1 MIKKG
6 QLSNVEKGF
15 IRANA
20 NRLKPAQIA
29 EKLSRSE
36 KQVLGYLTEHSLLP
50 VAASSEEPER
60 ESEAALVEARHKLR
74 QTMAW
79 KQLKDE
85 LDEDELLYFEEKYA
99 QYMTQ
104 FREDVLV
111 TEETQIF
118 LVIKL
123 EIMMHRNSKAKR
135 GAANDISR
143 LSMIRDKFL
152 RKFDDPSNMSD
163 NDREYVMALETQIQ
177 ACKAAE
183 AAKSTEFIKLEEKH
197 QGLLKDLKATRDQR
211 VSRIESSR
219 ETFLGVIKRLQQE
232 DEREFAG
239 RHMELLRMA
248 ADKEMNRLGSAYKFE
263 DGAEDLPVLNAD
275 TVTREDSE

>member
-6 QLSNVEKGF
+6 QLSNAEKGF

-20 NRLKPAQIA
+20 NRMKPAQIA

-36 KQVLGYLTEHSLLP
+36 KQVLGYLTEHSLLT
-50 VAASSEEPER
+50 VADTAPEEPENN
-60 ESEAALVEARHKLR
+60 SAIIEARHKLR

-79 KQLKDE
+79 RQLKDE

-123 EIMMHRNSKAKR
+123 EIMMHRNSKGKR
-135 GAANDISR
+135 GAAEDIAR
-143 LSMIRDKFL
+143 LSTIRDKFL
-152 RKFDDPSNMSD
+152 RKFDDPTDMTE
-163 NDREYVMALETQIQ
+163 NDREYVLGLETQIQ

-211 VSRIESSR
+211 VSRIESSK

-239 RHMELLRMA
+239 RHMELLRNA
-248 ADKEMNRLGSAYKFE
+248 AEKETNRLGSAHKFE
-263 DGAEDLPVLNAD
+263 DGAEDLPVLNAE
-275 TVTREDSE
+275 TITRE

>member
-6 QLSNVEKGF
+6 QLSNAEKGF

-20 NRLKPAQIA
+20 SKMRPGQIA
-29 EKLSRSE
+29 ERLNRSE
-36 KQVLGYLTEHSLLP
+36 KQVLNYLTEHSLLP
-50 VAASSEEPER
+50 VAAGSSEPER
-60 ESEAALVEARHKLR
+60 ETESALVEARHKLR

-85 LDEDELLYFEEKYA
+85 LDDDELLYFEEKYA

-135 GAANDISR
+135 NAAQDIAR
-143 LSMIRDKFL
+143 LSKLRDNFL
-152 RKFDDPSNMSD
+152 RKYVDPSEMTESD
-163 NDREYVMALETQIQ
+163 RDYVMGIETQIQ
-177 ACKAAE
+177 ACKSAE

-239 RHMELLRMA
+239 RHMELLRSA
-248 ADKEMNRLGSAYKFE
+248 ADKETKRLGSAHKFE
-263 DGAEDLPVLNAD
+263 DGAEDLPVLNAETITD
-275 TVTREDSE
+275 ED

>member
-6 QLSNVEKGF
+6 QLSNAEKGF

-20 NRLKPAQIA
+20 SKMKPGQIA
-29 EKLSRSE
+29 ERLNRSE
-36 KQVLGYLTEHSLLP
+36 KQVLTYLTEHSLLAVGATP
-50 VAASSEEPER
+50 SEPER
-60 ESEAALVEARHKLR
+60 ETESALVEARHKLR

-85 LDEDELLYFEEKYA
+85 LDDDELLYFEEKYA

-135 GAANDISR
+135 NAAQDIAR
-143 LSMIRDKFL
+143 LSKLRDNFL
-152 RKFDDPSNMSD
+152 RKYDDPSEMSES
-163 NDREYVMALETQIQ
+163 DRDYIMGIETQIQ
-177 ACKAAE
+177 ACKSAE
-183 AAKSTEFIKLEEKH
+183 AARSTEFIKLEEKH

-248 ADKEMNRLGSAYKFE
+248 ANKETKRLGSAHKFE
-263 DGAEDLPVLNAD
+263 DGAEDLPVLNAE
-275 TVTREDSE
+275 TITGEE

>member
-6 QLSNVEKGF
+6 QLSNAEKGF

-20 NRLKPAQIA
+20 NRMKPAQIA

-50 VAASSEEPER
+50 VDATSPEPEQET
-60 ESEAALVEARHKLR
+60 ESAMVEARHKLR

-79 KQLKDE
+79 RQLKDE
-85 LDEDELLYFEEKYA
+85 LDDNELLYFEEKYA

-135 GAANDISR
+135 GAANDIAR

-152 RKFDDPSNMSD
+152 RKFEDPTDMSD
-163 NDREYVMALETQIQ
+163 NDREYVLGLETQIQ

-197 QGLLKDLKATRDQR
+197 QALLKDLKATRDQR
-211 VSRIESSR
+211 VSRVESSK

-239 RHMELLRMA
+239 RHMELLRNA
-248 ADKEMNRLGSAYKFE
+248 AEKEIGRLGSAHKFE
-263 DGAEDLPVLNAD
+263 DGAEDLPVLNAE
-275 TVTREDSE
+275 TITRE

>member
-6 QLSNVEKGF
+6 QLSNAEKGF

-20 NRLKPAQIA
+20 NRIKPAQIA
-29 EKLSRSE
+29 ERLNRSE

-50 VAASSEEPER
+50 VVAGSSEPEQET
-60 ESEAALVEARHKLR
+60 ESALVEARHKLR

-135 GAANDISR
+135 NAAQDIARLSR
-143 LSMIRDKFL
+143 LRDNFL
-152 RKFDDPSNMSD
+152 RKYSDPSEMSES
-163 NDREYVMALETQIQ
+163 DRDYVMGIETQIQ
-177 ACKAAE
+177 ACKSAE
-183 AAKSTEFIKLEEKH
+183 AARSTEFIKLEEKH
-197 QGLLKDLKATRDQR
+197 QALLKDLKATRDQR
-211 VSRIESSR
+211 VSRIESSK

-239 RHMELLRMA
+239 RHMELLRNA
-248 ADKEMNRLGSAYKFE
+248 ADKETNRLGSAHKFE
-263 DGAEDLPVLNAD
+263 DGAEDLPVLNAE
-275 TVTREDSE
+275 TITRE

>member
-6 QLSNVEKGF
+6 QLSNAEKGF

-20 NRLKPAQIA
+20 NKMRPGQIA
-29 EKLSRSE
+29 ERLNRSE
-36 KQVLGYLTEHSLLP
+36 KQVLNYLTEHSLLH
-50 VAASSEEPER
+50 VAATSPEPEQET
-60 ESEAALVEARHKLR
+60 ESALVEARHKLR

-79 KQLKDE
+79 KQLRDE

-135 GAANDISR
+135 NAAQDIARLSR
-143 LSMIRDKFL
+143 LRDNFL
-152 RKFDDPSNMSD
+152 RKYEDPSEMSES
-163 NDREYVMALETQIQ
+163 DRDYVMGIETQIQ
-177 ACKAAE
+177 ACKSAE
-183 AAKSTEFIKLEEKH
+183 SARSTEFIKLEEKH
-197 QGLLKDLKATRDQR
+197 QALLKDLKATRDQR
-211 VSRIESSR
+211 VSRVESSK
-219 ETFLGVIKRLQQE
+219 ETFLGTIKRLQQE

-239 RHMELLRMA
+239 RHMELLRNA
-248 ADKEMNRLGSAYKFE
+248 AEKEIGRLGSAHKFE
-263 DGAEDLPVLNAD
+263 DGAEDLPVLNAE
-275 TVTREDSE
+275 TITRE